1 MQTKKY
7 SPKLFNDILSDSI
20 DRILKG
26 ESAEIL
32 LWKYPDMAC
41 DLKPLFHMALSMKM
55 ISKIQAPAEFKA
67 RSRGE
72 FQAVLV
78 SKQGLEESLRKRY

>member
-7 SPKLFNDILSDSI
+7 SPKIFNDILSDSI

-32 LWKYPDMAC
+32 LWENPEMAG
-41 DLKPLFHMALSMKM
+41 DLKPLFSMALSMKM
-55 ISKIQAPAEFKA
+55 FSKIQAPAEFKA
-67 RSRGE
+67 RARRE
-72 FQAVLV
+72 FQELLKVKV
-78 SKQGLEESLRKRY
+78 NRD